1 MSRFSK
7 YGVISLKGFAMG
19 AGSVTPCVSAGT
31 IALLTGIYE
40 PFINSL
46 ESFSRPQTWKALFK
60 GHFKEFWQLING
72 NFLVALTVGLAISV
86 LLLAKLASWGLS
98 TYPVQTWAFFFG
110 LIVASTFIL
119 LKGIKGKTIFDIIY
133 IAIGIA
139 LGIGFFYLTPAKAP
153 EGLWYIFLCG
163 AVSICTMILPGIAGS
178 FVLQIMGRYET
189 MMKALDFQA
198 PDWPVLLVFTLGCI
212 VGILAFSKFLK
223 WLMSKWEKQTLMIL
237 TGFVIGSL
245 TRIWPYSNMETVA
258 NAQILRTGSAEV
270 IDYMIPGAVG
280 FCILGIALVVL
291 IQYLGSRRK
300 SE

>member
-86 LLLAKLASWGLS
+86 LLLAKLATWGLS

-110 LIVASTFIL
+110 LILASTYIL
-119 LKGIKGKTIFDIIY
+119 LKGIKGKTIIY
-133 IAIGIA
+133 KGSNT
-139 LGIGFFYLTPAKAP
+139 Y
-153 EGLWYIFLCG
+153 
-163 AVSICTMILPGIAGS
+163 CTQCNMTMHR
-178 FVLQIMGRYET
+178 QIEE
-189 MMKALDFQA
+189 
-198 PDWPVLLVFTLGCI
+198 
-212 VGILAFSKFLK
+212 LA
-223 WLMSKWEKQTLMIL
+223 
-237 TGFVIGSL
+237 SL
-245 TRIWPYSNMETVA
+245 I
-258 NAQILRTGSAEV
+258 
-270 IDYMIPGAVG
+270 
-280 FCILGIALVVL
+280 
-291 IQYLGSRRK
+291 
-300 SE
+300 